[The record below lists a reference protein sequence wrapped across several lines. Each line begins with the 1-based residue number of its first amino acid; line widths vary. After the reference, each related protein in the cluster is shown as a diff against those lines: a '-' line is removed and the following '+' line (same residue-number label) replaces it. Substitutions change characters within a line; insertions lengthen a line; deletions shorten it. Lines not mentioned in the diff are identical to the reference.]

1 MIGTS
6 RPIPVLRMGDVGT
19 YHIDGSI
26 EAPEAGGEQIRGVSV
41 LDHIHIRQV
50 KICPASNE
58 DDAGVVGIRGIG
70 LMVDGGAVLLERV
83 HGQDYS
89 PHAAWVS

>member
-1 MIGTS
+1 M
-6 RPIPVLRMGDVGT
+6 GT

-50 KICPASNE
+50 KICPASDE
-58 DDAGVVGIRGIG
+58 DNAGVVGIRGIR
-70 LMVDGGAVLLERV
+70 LMVDGGAVLFECVHSHNCWPRIVLVSQTTISWWRV
-83 HGQDYS
+83 TLS
-89 PHAAWVS
+89 L